1 MEEERVKET
10 FKRVI
15 EREPYDYQ
23 ERAFREI
30 LNLSNSG
37 GLALIEAPTAS
48 GKTEAVVLPYLTQHC
63 IKSFPLARRLI
74 YVLPTRTLVNAQAL
88 RIKGYAQK
96 LGLNLVVNID
106 HGAVQSPT
114 PMFYGDIVLTT
125 WDAFLYGYAA
135 QRTIGTR
142 LTIPAGNLALSMIVL
157 DEVQMYQDWDFYTP
171 RLMGSILNH
180 FKDLGIPIV
189 FMTATLPTR
198 LKKILGL
205 GGTDPISSLSSD
217 AKKPLRG
224 TVHVEIEK
232 EKDIL
237 DVIAENRTT
246 LEELIKRQEKVLIVT
261 NTVKKAVEVWE
272 KVKEIDSEAILLHSR
287 LVNQARREREQQLI
301 NGYFKVLVA
310 TQVVESGLDIPNI
323 TLGIVEV
330 APPDALIQRIGRVA
344 RREDEQGQ
352 VLIVIPRENGKVRF
366 QPYLPIGEDD
376 LKGLKAEI
384 EKLDAKIKE
393 LGEKIKELKEKN
405 EKADE
410 IKKQEKKQ
418 QKLTRQREE
427 LKRIYKKF
435 YALENFWTDL
445 NGNKV
450 SEALNNLE
458 KCRELLDNFYG
469 PFVVEEEEESGEEKA
484 G

>member
-1 MEEERVKET
+1 MEEEKVKET
-10 FKRVI
+10 FKRII
-15 EREPYDYQ
+15 EKEPYDYQ

-30 LNLSNSG
+30 LNLSDSG

-48 GKTEAVVLPYLTQHC
+48 GKTEAVVFPYLTQHD

-74 YVLPTRTLVNAQAL
+74 YVLPTRALVNAQAL

-114 PMFYGDIVLTT
+114 PMFYGDVVLTT

-142 LTIPAGNLALSMIVL
+142 LTIPAGNLALSMLVF

-180 FKDLGIPIV
+180 FKGPGIPIV
-189 FMTATLPTR
+189 FMTATLPAR
-198 LKKILGL
+198 LKEMLGL
-205 GGTDPISSLSSD
+205 GEAVLISSLSSD

-237 DVIAENRTT
+237 DVIAKNRTT
-246 LEELIKRQEKVLIVT
+246 LEETIKRQEKVLIVT

-301 NGYFKVLVA
+301 NGHFKVLVA
-310 TQVVESGLDIPNI
+310 TQLVESGLDIPKI
-323 TLGIVEV
+323 TLGIVEA

-344 RREDEQGQ
+344 RRESEHGQ
-352 VLIVIPRENGKVRF
+352 VLVVIPRENGKVHFR
-366 QPYLPIGEDD
+366 PYLSVSEDD

-384 EKLDAKIKE
+384 EKLDAKIK
-393 LGEKIKELKEKN
+393 KLKEKN
-405 EKADE
+405 EKADK
-410 IKKQEKKQ
+410 IKKQHKE
-418 QKLTRQREE
+418 LTRQREE

-435 YALENFWTDL
+435 YTLENFWADL
-445 NGNKV
+445 NRDSV

-458 KCRELLDNFYG
+458 ACRKLLDNFYDQ
-469 PFVVEEEEESGEEKA
+469 FIVEEEENGEEKA
-484 G
+484 E